1 VSENVTADL
10 IRALVDNMGGPDV
23 DREGWES
30 LAMILEFP
38 DGEFNEAHGYLYSP
52 DGTISAVAADPWAV
66 KEAVDAYTS
75 TYYKPD
81 EPLPVQVLVELD
93 RTTGKYKVTFEDT
106 DATRWKMTPRNRK
119 DFRESLRPKFD

>member
-23 DREGWES
+23 DEKGWES

-66 KEAVDAYTS
+66 KAAVDAYMS
-75 TYYKPD
+75 SYYKPG
-81 EPLPVQVLVELD
+81 EPLPVQMLVELH
-93 RTTGKYKVTFEDT
+93 RTTGKYRVTFEDA
-106 DATRWKMTPRNRK
+106 DATRWKLTPRNRK